1 MAQLA
6 KILFER
12 FLDLVINGAALSAS
26 ERDLTGVRNSETA
39 AREISSGKRIDTRAP
54 WLMTISGK
62 GGYVAGEAFER
73 HSPYRNV
80 TLLDHL
86 VSVTRGAAVLA
97 EIDLSAAGVGDAELR
112 IRLARIMATA
122 FLHDADKI
130 LGTPRTPPTVSDITS
145 LIGRYRLDEF
155 LREAG
160 AELAPAAL
168 LQRIRSVEV
177 TQADRIEP
185 GQQLL
190 TREERGDCGYVRIA
204 DRLDG
209 AFLDT
214 RVPLSRIPDLLAQ
227 HEGFRTDAARKG
239 WRAISLRSPHTPFLL
254 DQLQAGASAAERSR
268 TGSPPL
274 IEVHH
279 DGELLLILRSETA
292 DAVMQ
297 DAVTRVMSRLRGE
310 ISAKTNAKG
319 ARDLVG
325 ARGDLEGLIE
335 ALADPMSG
343 NAVSQALYVK
353 IGSLRDPEVVARFDR
368 TFSELGLPPQIGRLK
383 GFAQSHFQPWA
394 GLRDDATFSILC
406 RAAAIAVLLGHTDA
420 KKKPLRDSIP
430 DTSVREAE
438 LLALLEAHGAP
449 APDWIREEAER
460 ASRQTFLSVWAC
472 GHADQ
477 NPDLHDALLE
487 AGGLA
492 ELWLLGAEG
501 RDGLVEMIIDPNE
514 ERARAVTA
522 WIDAAL
528 SRRFLPANEA
538 LPGRCHFTN
547 MPLGLDAALGKGQ
560 DIDQVKNSAFS
571 GREGRPASHLSS
583 MAQTLVSPV
592 MFAEYALRAK
602 DPAGR
607 GKAIPLT
614 VSSPTSA
621 GLFAALSYEED
632 GTAEPVRLNQYDAV
646 RADLKERKTI
656 LADTQRY
663 GRRTLFA
670 RSTDL
675 EARTADQIKL
685 IKMMM
690 NSALRLGRPVHVF
703 QGLARPVA
711 DFFYFD
717 TLPGAVR
724 QAFGGNGLRL
734 EQVIDLLPLVGTAE
748 QLADKTVPNVG
759 VDLALRLLAPATR
772 LGAACEA
779 VTTIDR
785 LPADDRKNHQ
795 GLRMSLMAHIE
806 KELRMENDNNDAVQA
821 FARAMCRVQA
831 APEGNVSNAVRGL
844 GLRIAL
850 EAAEACVKTGL
861 TGPETMT
868 AAIAGKLEEEF
879 ERSQR
884 LKHRGE
890 YRNDSFPRRA
900 AYAAAEVFVNR
911 VWSEVFRSRF
921 PSSRERRIVMAIYQ
935 IVFEKAS
942 FSKSTFAKNEGDP
955 EPVVMA

>member
-1 MAQLA
+1 MAQIA

-190 TREERGDCGYVRIA
+190 TREERRDCGYARIA

-394 GLRDDATFSILC
+394 GLRDDATFPILC

-560 DIDQVKNSAFS
+560 DIDQIKNSAFS

-779 VTTIDR
+779 VLIIDR
-785 LPADDRKNHQ
+785 LPAEERKNSLGIRI
-795 GLRMSLMAHIE
+795 GLMSHIE
-806 KELRMENDNNDAVQA
+806 KELRMETKENDAVRV

-831 APEGNVSNAVRGL
+831 APQSGDSNAVRGL
-844 GLRIAL
+844 GLRLAL
-850 EAAEACVKTGL
+850 EAAEWCVRTRL
-861 TGPETMT
+861 AGPEEMT
-868 AAIAGKLEEEF
+868 AAIAGKFEEEF
-879 ERSQR
+879 ERSNQ

-890 YRNDSFPRRA
+890 FRNLSFPRRA
-900 AYAAAEVFVNR
+900 AYEAAEVFVTR
-911 VWSEVFRSRF
+911 VWPEVFRSRM
-921 PSSRERRIVMAIYQ
+921 PVSGERRTAMAIYQ
-935 IVFEKAS
+935 ILFERAS
-942 FSKSTFAKNEGDP
+942 YDKSTFAKSQDDP
-955 EPVVMA
+955 EPVLID